1 MSFDLP
7 RLHVVLLR
15 EVGCGG
21 WTGWLTARAKHLEAQ
36 GGPPTGTS
44 VASLMDE
51 VWIPPPHDKGD
62 SQTTPPPRLTGHL
75 VMSSGHSWGSS
86 EEGSSH
92 TLHEPR
98 MWSVL
103 ALCPWLS
110 PLLPDWTTR
119 RAIVYLS
126 PPALPRETWTK
137 ESKGGAGRTD
147 LGSWWQTEPKCLLWP
162 ARSGALGW
170 KGHFTHTAS
179 VDCGRTRAQPWSE
192 PTSRYSSQTGGIRS
206 TDSELLPLALHPH
219 RSDLK
224 VWKLLACW
232 EMVIRNSTA

>member
-1 MSFDLP
+1 MSWVRVSPNLGPHAMLGWGKDGQAPRMGNRLPLTSGRYYTLSLSLTICQIGIMSFDLP
-7 RLHVVLLR
+7 RLHMVLLR

-98 MWSVL
+98 KWSVL

-110 PLLPDWTTR
+110 PLLPNWTTR
-119 RAIVYLS
+119 RAIVPLS
-126 PPALPRETWTK
+126 TRTP
-137 ESKGGAGRTD
+137 KGD
-147 LGSWWQTEPKCLLWP
+147 VD
-162 ARSGALGW
+162 
-170 KGHFTHTAS
+170 KG
-179 VDCGRTRAQPWSE
+179 
-192 PTSRYSSQTGGIRS
+192 
-206 TDSELLPLALHPH
+206 
-219 RSDLK
+219 K
-224 VWKLLACW
+224 
-232 EMVIRNSTA
+232 